1 MMSLKSNDWSSV
13 FAFLT
18 VLFVF
23 NRGMRT
29 IKEAVIKER
38 KTIVVCHPKVLIENK
53 VGAINI
59 NWPKE
64 AEAAAIPIAIDFFSG
79 GAVLPIIATIVDIP
93 PAPRPIPVIK
103 PKLKIIK
110 SLDGLLKI

>member
-1 MMSLKSNDWSSV
+1 MTSLKSNDLSSV
-13 FAFLT
+13 FAFLM

-23 NRGMRT
+23 NKGMRK
-29 IKEAVIKER
+29 INEAVIRESR
-38 KTIVVCHPKVLIENK
+38 TIVVCHPKVLIENK

-93 PAPRPIPVIK
+93 PAPRPTPVIN

-110 SLDGLLKI
+110 S

>member
-1 MMSLKSNDWSSV
+1 
-13 FAFLT
+13 
-18 VLFVF
+18 
-23 NRGMRT
+23 MRT
-29 IKEAVIKER
+29 INEAVIKER

-93 PAPRPIPVIK
+93 PAPRPIPVDK
-103 PKLKIIK
+103 AKIENY
-110 SLDGLLKI
+110 KITRWIA

>member
-1 MMSLKSNDWSSV
+1 MEGTNSLQDHDIIMKHLTMALCIMEAND
-13 FAFLT
+13 
-18 VLFVF
+18 
-23 NRGMRT
+23 
-29 IKEAVIKER
+29 E
-38 KTIVVCHPKVLIENK
+38 
-53 VGAINI
+53 
-59 NWPKE
+59 E

-110 SLDGLLKI
+110 LLDGLLKI